1 MNRKRILVS
10 EEEKQRILNSHK
22 TAINEDRNE
31 KISFESGL
39 SVEKEFIVSESEL
52 KNILGKVL
60 TEGKNNDDEK
70 KPKRSIKYRDM
81 QEVSS
86 KSCKSNSDCG
96 PGKRCLNSQCEI
108 TTTTKENEEPIY
120 EIEIDDEYDYNE
132 MNEMGR
138 CPKGMI
144 RCGDNCCPSHFAN
157 AWDRLTKDWY

>member
-1 MNRKRILVS
+1 MNKKRILVS
-10 EEEKQRILNSHK
+10 EEEKRRILNSHK
-22 TAINEDRNE
+22 TAITEDRNE

-39 SVEKEFIVSESEL
+39 SFEKEFIVSESEL

-60 TEGKNNDDEK
+60 TEGKNNDEK

-96 PGKRCLNSQCEI
+96 PGKRCLNGQCEI
-108 TTTTKENEEPIY
+108 TTKENEEPIY

-132 MNEMGR
+132 MNEMGK
-138 CPKGMI
+138 CPKGLI
-144 RCGDNCCPSHFAN
+144 RCPTGCCPSRLAL
-157 AWDRLTKDWY
+157 AWDRLNDWY